1 MSLIILHWSITFH
14 NTTNMKGLIIYRS
27 KYGATSQYAEW
38 LSAALKIPAVPQQQL
53 SRDQLAAAGY
63 VILGSPIYMGKLLMR
78 KWLQQQEAV
87 LAGKQLFL
95 YLVTATK
102 PDKVEKLESYIR
114 LNVPPGI
121 RSRCRCFFF
130 PGKIIYRQLSLA
142 DKMKVKTGSLIAR
155 LMNKRLDVA
164 EFNHVNQL
172 HIDGLVQEV
181 QLSQG
186 GACMIPA
193 R

>member
-1 MSLIILHWSITFH
+1 MFL

-53 SRDQLAAAGY
+53 SRNQLATAEY

-78 KWLQQQEAV
+78 KWLQRQEAA

-102 PDKVEKLESYIR
+102 PDKVEKLEGYIR

-121 RSRCRCFFF
+121 RNNCRCFFF

-142 DKMKVKTGSLIAR
+142 DKMKVKTGSLLAR
-155 LMNKRLDVA
+155 LMNKKLDVS
-164 EFNHVNQL
+164 EFNNVNEA
-172 HIDGLVQEV
+172 HINGLVQDITLLTGVNGSEF
-181 QLSQG
+181 
-186 GACMIPA
+186 MIQT
-193 R
+193 